1 MASVFPYI
9 QDASAIYKEIQKRE
23 DEAEENRRAEYV
35 SALTIQKT
43 VRGFLERQHI
53 RRLNAAAVTIQ
64 RHWRGYVGRKL
75 YMLLLQKAVNDMY
88 WQHYCTSATQIQKI
102 WRGYVVRTRIFNYY
116 EFKARV
122 KEAVE
127 KDAELLEKMQ
137 QNNHRFETAVMD
149 VLENE
154 AKQWV
159 LFILFK
165 LHHLM
170 RTTNQRGIYS
180 KNTGTELSA
189 IEKQLKSLS
198 YTKYVK
204 LLRAQRKQASKM
216 ISSSLALK
224 YGIDYGKEIEKLHNT
239 SVIRQGKYE
248 DPSNRIKCA
257 QPKVSR
263 FSFPRVRYNDNHL
276 IMKQAQYQPVKFNLR
291 ETDPAKNVCD
301 NEFVNILRPIEVF
314 DKIKVYDKDSF
325 CPLTCALEIF
335 LKRCN
340 SSSL

>member
-1 MASVFPYI
+1 MILVSLN
-9 QDASAIYKEIQKRE
+9 
-23 DEAEENRRAEYV
+23 ENRRAEYV

-64 RHWRGYVGRKL
+64 SHWRGYVGRKL

-127 KDAELLEKMQ
+127 KDAELLDKMQ
-137 QNNHRFETAVMD
+137 QNNDRFETAVMD

-165 LHHLM
+165 LHHLV

-239 SVIRQGKYE
+239 SVIRQDHIEKKKNHFLLF
-248 DPSNRIKCA
+248 DPITKS
-257 QPKVSR
+257 
-263 FSFPRVRYNDNHL
+263 
-276 IMKQAQYQPVKFNLR
+276 
-291 ETDPAKNVCD
+291 E
-301 NEFVNILRPIEVF
+301 VNSE
-314 DKIKVYDKDSF
+314 
-325 CPLTCALEIF
+325 
-335 LKRCN
+335 
-340 SSSL
+340 